1 MPSDDIKK
9 VREMIAA
16 QPPRSEMTIPERRAS
31 MDGWNEVHPVPDG
44 VQVAT
49 ARVADVPVEWIT
61 APNASEDG
69 LLLYLHGG
77 GYVVG
82 SPASHRH
89 FVAKLSEETGLQAL
103 LVDYRLAPENRFPR
117 PWRTRYRFTPL
128 CCRRFGR
135 RRAVAI
141 DDVGGDRPRSAGA
154 CAGGRYLSQPVDG
167 SDGRGREFNEK
178 RRSGPDG

>member
-31 MDGWNEVHPVPDG
+31 MDGWNEAHPVPDG

-89 FVAKLSEETGLQAL
+89 FVAKLSEETGLQA
-103 LVDYRLAPENRFPR
+103 YWSTIASHRRTRFPR
-117 PWRTRYRFTPL
+117 PWRTRYRFTLL
-128 CCRRFGR
+128 C
-135 RRAVAI
+135 
-141 DDVGGDRPRSAGA
+141 
-154 CAGGRYLSQPVDG
+154 
-167 SDGRGREFNEK
+167 
-178 RRSGPDG
+178 